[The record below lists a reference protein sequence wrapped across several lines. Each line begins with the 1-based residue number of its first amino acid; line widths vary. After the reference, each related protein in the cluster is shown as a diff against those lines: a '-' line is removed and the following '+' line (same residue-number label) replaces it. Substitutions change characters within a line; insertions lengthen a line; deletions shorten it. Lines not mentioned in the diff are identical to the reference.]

1 MGQKSIMATFDLA
14 TKKTG
19 IAVWH
24 NGQYKESYVINY
36 EKIEDIEE
44 RTELMGKK
52 LISALNYFQ
61 PTLVYSEDSFRG
73 QNPKTVKCLCRI
85 HGIVMGWCLE
95 HNVEYHFIMPSAWRK
110 YIPGFPNGRYAK
122 RPEQKAFA
130 VQYVKEHYGFSS
142 ITDDQAD
149 AICIGEAVIRMNK
162 GGIS

>member
-1 MGQKSIMATFDLA
+1 MTTFDLA

-19 IAVWH
+19 IAVWYD
-24 NGQYKESYVINY
+24 GKYKESYVINY

-110 YIPGFPNGRYAK
+110 YIPGFPNGRNAK
-122 RPEQKAFA
+122 RPEQKAYA
-130 VQYVKEHYGFSS
+130 VQYVKDHYGFSS

>member
-1 MGQKSIMATFDLA
+1 MGQKSIMVTFDLA

-24 NGQYKESYVINY
+24 DDQYKESYVINY

-52 LISALNYFQ
+52 LISALNYFE

-95 HNVEYHFIMPSAWRK
+95 HEVEYHFIMPSAWRK
-110 YIPGFPNGRYAK
+110 HIPGFPNGRNAK
-122 RPEQKAFA
+122 RPEQKTFA
-130 VQYVKEHYGFSS
+130 VQYIKDHYGFSS

-162 GGIS
+162 GDIS